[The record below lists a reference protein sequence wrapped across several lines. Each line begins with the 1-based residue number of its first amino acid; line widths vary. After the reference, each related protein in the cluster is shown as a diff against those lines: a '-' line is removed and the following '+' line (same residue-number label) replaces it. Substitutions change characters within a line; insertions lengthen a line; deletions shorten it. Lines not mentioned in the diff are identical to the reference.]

1 MSVTLRK
8 KLHELAELSGVE
20 EKTAEFVRNYLQEL
34 GPDQVVTGIGGHGVA
49 AVFNGIEQGSGPR
62 VLLRA
67 ELDALPIPEWA
78 ESSYAS
84 KTPGVSHKC
93 GHDGHM
99 AMVLAVAEMLA
110 AGAVKKGSVVLLFQP
125 AEEIGQGAGWV
136 IQDEKFGALKPDW
149 VFGLHNLPGFPLGQ
163 VILRRGVFASASV
176 GLKVRFEGATS
187 HAAEPHQGRSPAQA
201 VAQAIQALSAV
212 PQFQTALHEASKVT
226 VIHARLGAPAFGTSP
241 GEAEVMATLRAHRG
255 DVLNRIKDK
264 CMSMLQAIATAE
276 NLKMESSWVEEF
288 PSTVNHDEAVDY
300 VETAAEHLGMDIA
313 RQDVPFPWSE
323 DFGNYTKNI
332 RGAFWGLGSGLNHPA
347 LHHPNYD
354 FPDDLIEKGASL
366 FSEILRR
373 TVGYT
378 EVTAE

>member
-1 MSVTLRK
+1 MNVTLRK
-8 KLHELAELSGVE
+8 KLHELAELSGRE
-20 EKTAEFVRNYLQEL
+20 KKTAEFVSNYLQGL
-34 GPDQVVTGIGGHGVA
+34 DPDEVVTGIGGHGVA
-49 AVFNGIEQGSGPR
+49 AVFNGVEPGPGPR

-67 ELDALPIPEWA
+67 ELDALPIPEGA
-78 ESSYAS
+78 EFSYAS

-99 AMVLAVAEMLA
+99 AIVLAVAEMLA
-110 AGAVKKGSVVLLFQP
+110 ARSIKKGSVVLLFQP

-136 IQDEKFGALKPDW
+136 IEDEKFEDLKPDW
-149 VFGLHNLPGFPLGQ
+149 VFGLHNLPGFPFGQ
-163 VILRRGVFASASV
+163 VIMRRGVFASASV
-176 GLKVRFEGATS
+176 GLKVKLEGATS

-255 DVLNRIKDK
+255 DVLDRIKDK
-264 CMSMLQAIATAE
+264 CMSMLQAIAMAE

-288 PSTVNHDEAVDY
+288 PSTVNHDDAVEY
-300 VETAAEHLGMDIA
+300 VEAAAEHLGMDIA

-332 RGAFWGLGSGLNHPA
+332 RGAFWGLGAGLKHPA

-354 FPDDLIEKGASL
+354 FPDDLLDRGASL
-366 FSEILRR
+366 FEEILRR
-373 TVGYT
+373 VVGF
-378 EVTAE
+378 EDRKVT

>member
-1 MSVTLRK
+1 MSVKLRK
-8 KLHELAELSGVE
+8 KLHELAELSGRE
-20 EKTAEFVRNYLQEL
+20 ENTAEFVKNYLKEL
-34 GPDQVVTGIGGHGVA
+34 SPNRVVTGIGGHGVA
-49 AVFNGIEQGSGPR
+49 AVFNGVEPESGPC
-62 VLLRA
+62 VFLRA
-67 ELDALPIPEWA
+67 ELDALPIPE
-78 ESSYAS
+78 EEKFSYAS
-84 KTPGVSHKC
+84 KKPGVSHKC

-99 AMVLAVAEMLA
+99 TMVLAVAEMLA
-110 AGAVKKGSVVLLFQP
+110 SRAIKKGSVVLLFQP

-136 IQDEKFGALKPDW
+136 IEDEKFRAMKPDW
-149 VFGLHNLPGFPLGQ
+149 IFGLHNLPGFPLGQ

-255 DVLNRIKDK
+255 DVLDRIKDK

-276 NLKMESSWVEEF
+276 DLRMESSWVEEF
-288 PSTVNHDEAVDY
+288 PSTVNHEVAVDY
-300 VETAAEHLGMDIA
+300 VETAAAHLGMDIA
-313 RQDVPFPWSE
+313 WQDVPFPWSE

-332 RGAFWGLGSGLNHPA
+332 RGAFWGLGAGLNHPA
-347 LHHPNYD
+347 LHHPKYD
-354 FPDDLIEKGASL
+354 FPDDLLERGASL
-366 FSEILRR
+366 FGEILRR
-373 TVGYT
+373 VVGFVDSKAT
-378 EVTAE
+378 